1 MTKIG
6 IGIIG
11 CGDIARAR
19 YLPAIAGAPEFE
31 LKGLHSRSAAA
42 CEPLANRFGGKVY
55 PDLEGLLR
63 APTID
68 AVVIATP
75 HPSHAELSIRSLEAG
90 KHVLSEK
97 PMATS
102 LADAIRIEETAK
114 RSGYVFM
121 ALPFDG
127 SPPIEEARRLIG
139 SGAIG
144 RVSSADAVLA
154 HRGPQH
160 APWFFDA
167 EKAEWGVLADL
178 GVYLISQLTYLF
190 GPAETVFGRVN
201 TVFPERRGDTGDVIK
216 VTVDDNV
223 AAVIEWPDRALAT
236 IRANWCSPSDHRNVI
251 CETRIYG
258 TEGIIFINLTSKT
271 NPLVVFSPMREIPA
285 ASPVELN
292 GMSNC
297 YRPALARRGE
307 DREILQ
313 SFSDQISFGSGRGD
327 GLNAARQRHVIEIID
342 KLYASS
348 ASGEAA
354 TIGPSRRDASPRSS
368 G

>member
-1 MTKIG
+1 MPRIG

-19 YLPAIAGAPEFE
+19 YFPAIERTPELE
-31 LKGLHSRSAAA
+31 LRGVHSRTSTA
-42 CEPLANRFGGKVY
+42 CEPIVRRYGGAVY
-55 PDLEGLLR
+55 PQLDDLLR
-63 APTID
+63 ARDIE

-75 HPSHAELSIRSLEAG
+75 HPSHAELSVQSLEAG

-102 LADAIRIEETAK
+102 LADAARICQAVE
-114 RSGYVFM
+114 RSRRVYM
-121 ALPFDG
+121 PLPFDG

-144 RVSSADAVLA
+144 RVSSVDAVLA
-154 HRGPQH
+154 HRGPKH
-160 APWFFDA
+160 APWFFDRQ
-167 EKAEWGVLADL
+167 KAEWGVLADL
-178 GVYLISQLTYLF
+178 GIYLISQLNYLL
-190 GPAETVFGRVN
+190 GPAESVIGRVT
-201 TVFPERRGDTGDVIK
+201 TVFPERTSETGEAIK

-223 AAVIEWPDRALAT
+223 AAIIEWPDRTLAT

-258 TEGIIFINLTSKT
+258 TAGVIFINLASKT
-271 NPLVVFSPMREIPA
+271 NPIAVFSP
-285 ASPVELN
+285 ASPIANASAIEHN

-297 YRPALARRGE
+297 YRPVLEPWDPDRDILRSFCEQIRGE
-307 DREILQ
+307 RPAE
-313 SFSDQISFGSGRGD
+313 G
-327 GLNAARQRHVIEIID
+327 AARQRHVIEIID

-348 ASGEAA
+348 ASGSALKLEP
-354 TIGPSRRDASPRSS
+354 IGL
-368 G
+368 